1 MELKEIL
8 AISKLPG
15 LYQMITSRDNGIIVT
30 PLGEQKSKFVSS
42 RQHMFTPLENITVYT
57 NTGSMELAEI
67 FKAMKANDKCPEVKA
82 ADKDIRAY
90 FVAIAPEHDQQRV
103 YTSDIRKMIKWFKSL
118 DEVGMFKEEKKEESV
133 KKDKPKKEKVAK
145 PKKAKATKKESKP
158 KKK

>member
-1 MELKEIL
+1 
-8 AISKLPG
+8 
-15 LYQMITSRDNGIIVT
+15 
-30 PLGEQKSKFVSS
+30 
-42 RQHMFTPLENITVYT
+42 MFTPLENITVYT

-67 FKAMKANDKCPEVKA
+67 FKAMKANDKCPEAKA

>member
-1 MELKEIL
+1 MDVTLSAHNVAIAERFRDYVAEKSDKVVALAERAQTFHVKVSREI
-8 AISKLPG
+8 
-15 LYQMITSRDNGIIVT
+15 
-30 PLGEQKSKFVSS
+30 SS
-42 RQHMFTPLENITVYT
+42 RGPSSEDVVALTVR
-57 NTGSMELAEI
+57 GKGPVIRAE
-67 FKAMKANDKCPEVKA
+67 AKA